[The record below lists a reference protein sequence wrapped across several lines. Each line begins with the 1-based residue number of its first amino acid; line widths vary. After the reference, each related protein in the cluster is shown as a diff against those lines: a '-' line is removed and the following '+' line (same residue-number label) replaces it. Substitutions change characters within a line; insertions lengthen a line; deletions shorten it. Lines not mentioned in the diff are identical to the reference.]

1 MRACCWGQ
9 HRLRIFW
16 LGGRNPPGPRGKAEA
31 ASRCG
36 LAAPHT
42 SWEFSLKVDSMMSYR
57 APSGRR
63 LRAEPLED
71 RRMMA
76 TLTVTTAFD
85 VVNAG
90 DGVTSLREAINSANS
105 LPGEDLIDFDPA

>member
-1 MRACCWGQ
+1 
-9 HRLRIFW
+9 
-16 LGGRNPPGPRGKAEA
+16 
-31 ASRCG
+31 
-36 LAAPHT
+36 
-42 SWEFSLKVDSMMSYR
+42 MMSYR

-63 LRAEPLED
+63 LRAEQLED

-90 DGVTSLREAINSANS
+90 DGVTSLREAINSANA
-105 LPGEDLIDFDPA
+105 LPGEDLIDFDPALFGATIQLQAANPLTISDDLMLSGLGAEELTVRGA